1 MINKRVNEDLLKTI
15 KGYENRKPY
24 KSPFAYQPEGTVQEA
39 DTLKGHVRRT
49 KVLSSI
55 EEAIK
60 LSGLKDVRA
69 KSLGSNNPRNMVNA
83 TIEGLNSLK
92 TVEEIAKLRGKKVEE
107 LLG

>member
-1 MINKRVNEDLLKTI
+1 MNSGAQGGAGSNKTMSF
-15 KGYENRKPY
+15 G
-24 KSPFAYQPEGTVQEA
+24 KSRAKILIMPAKQGTGVIA
-39 DTLKGHVRRT
+39 GGPARA
-49 KVLSSI
+49 VL
-55 EEAIK
+55 ELA
-60 LSGLKDVRA
+60 GLTDVRA